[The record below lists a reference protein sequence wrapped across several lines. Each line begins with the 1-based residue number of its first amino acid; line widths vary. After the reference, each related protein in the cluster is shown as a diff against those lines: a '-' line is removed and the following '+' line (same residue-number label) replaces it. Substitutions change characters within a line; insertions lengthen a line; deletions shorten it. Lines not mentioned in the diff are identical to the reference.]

1 MVMMEKQM
9 HFHIRNFV
17 PLHTCTY
24 TNIVGLQLAKYEEI
38 KTVNMSVESVPIII
52 RSDWLS
58 NQIGSNRM
66 VEYYGGQTHCNCPSS
81 YHNLTVSSTFQ
92 KLVLACVLQLPP
104 PACLLCF
111 HRLSHFESL
120 TWSPTKFLAQQ
131 TRALTSASLRLLFKE
146 TSLLL
151 LHFSND
157 QNVNDVMLVEMK

>member
-17 PLHTCTY
+17 PLYTCTY
-24 TNIVGLQLAKYEEI
+24 TNIFGIQLAKYEEI
-38 KTVNMSVESVPIII
+38 ITVNMSVESVPIII
-52 RSDWLS
+52 QSDWW
-58 NQIGSNRM
+58 RM
-66 VEYYGGQTHCNCPSS
+66 VECYGGQTHCNCLSAS
-81 YHNLTVSSTFQ
+81 HNLTVSSTFQ
-92 KLVLACVLQLPP
+92 KLVLACVLQIPP

-131 TRALTSASLRLLFKE
+131 TRALTSVSLQLLFEE

-151 LHFSND
+151 LHFPND